1 MNVLIG
7 VDYLTQKLEIW
18 EIWSLNWNV
27 FQLLWRLALRANRTS
42 KLRELITL
50 TQDYRFGQIW
60 SQNWNMHNVF
70 WYSELVEYIN
80 IYKLFGIQNL
90 TQNSR
95 FGQIWSHVSYYDL
108 IFMKFGIQ
116 SRQNTIILNTPF
128 GIGDLV
134 PNFGPT
140 QWKYLA
146 NLGSLALRT
155 NRIFELIFIA
165 WTLGNFIL
173 KMKYAI
179 LLFIRLG
186 IEIAVKSQR
195 TVWKLWI

>member
-7 VDYLTQKLEIW
+7 VDYLTRKLEIW
-18 EIWSLNWNV
+18 EIWSQNWNV
-27 FQLLWRLALRANRTS
+27 FQFLWRLALRANRTS
-42 KLRELITL
+42 KLRELIIL
-50 TQDYRFGQIW
+50 TQDYRFRQIS

-95 FGQIWSHVSYYDL
+95 FGQIWSHVSYMIL
-108 IFMKFGIQ
+108 FFMKFGIQ
-116 SRQNTIILNTPF
+116 SRQNTIILNTLF

-140 QWKYLA
+140 MKVL
-146 NLGSLALRT
+146 SKLRKFGT
-155 NRIFELIFIA
+155 KN
-165 WTLGNFIL
+165 
-173 KMKYAI
+173 K
-179 LLFIRLG
+179 
-186 IEIAVKSQR
+186 
-195 TVWKLWI
+195 